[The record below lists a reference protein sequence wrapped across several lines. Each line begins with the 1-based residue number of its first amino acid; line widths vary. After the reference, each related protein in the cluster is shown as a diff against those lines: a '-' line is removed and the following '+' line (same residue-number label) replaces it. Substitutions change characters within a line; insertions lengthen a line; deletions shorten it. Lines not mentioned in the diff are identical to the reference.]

1 MNISRNRL
9 FKTFIALVGI
19 MILAIGGC
27 YALVTVNA
35 KGRIYDIAEDVA
47 YCRYGLLLGTSPV
60 TPQGEHN
67 YYFDARIDA
76 AAQLFNNK
84 KISLIIAS
92 GGNYADG
99 CNELTAMRDSLI
111 RKGVPADAIILDY
124 QGTRTINS
132 IVRAKELTDSV
143 TFISQKYHNERA
155 LYLADHYGL
164 NAIAYNAE
172 TPESIR
178 KQVRNILRELLARI
192 KMLLIDL

>member
-60 TPQGEHN
+60 APQGEHN
-67 YYFDARIDA
+67 YYFDTRIDA

-178 KQVRNILRELLARI
+178 KRVRNISRELLARI

>member
-35 KGRIYDIAEDVA
+35 KGRVYNKAEDVA

-67 YYFDARIDA
+67 YYFDTRIDA

-111 RKGVPADAIILDY
+111 RKGVPADAIIIDY